1 MADAIAFTWSIGEQR
16 LVQQTL
22 LTTER
27 GLSDFRPVWDKFVP
41 NVRRRHSVTF
51 RQQASPFT
59 GAPWPRLSKEYAA
72 SKGRSGKITKKRG
85 GGVAQQFRPLLVLSG
100 KLKTA
105 ATGKGAFGQIVVM
118 QMRYMEF
125 GVDLGEVYPAVHQKT
140 ERIRK
145 DGTPIKRVWLG
156 LKVPDDLIALQ
167 AQIVRRI
174 TLDQKAAGGG
184 RLKIIRETIG
194 RGSA

>member
-1 MADAIAFTWSIGEQR
+1 MADKIAFVWSIGEQR
-16 LVQQTL
+16 LVRQVL

-27 GLSDFRPVWDKFVP
+27 GLSDYRPVWDKFIP

-51 RQQASPFT
+51 RQQASPFS
-59 GAPWPRLSKEYAA
+59 GAPWPALEPKYAA
-72 SKGRSGKITKKRG
+72 WKQKVFGAKPILVRTGALKR
-85 GGVAQQFRPLLVLSG
+85 
-100 KLKTA
+100 A
-105 ATGKGAFGQIVVM
+105 ASSKGAFGQIVVM
-118 QMRYMEF
+118 QPRYMEF

-156 LKVPDDLIALQ
+156 LKAPDDLIALQ